1 MVLANELGAAGER
14 AAQRYLLSRRIR
26 ILEINWRD
34 SLCEIDI
41 IASDGR
47 HLLIVEVKSR
57 MEYTATS
64 PLDAVNAT
72 KAHKM
77 MLGGVRYA
85 QRMRIDLP
93 IRYDVVEALYCPAS
107 AVFEIKYHKGY
118 FSAEEIALQE
128 SLPRSSTHL
137 RESLD

>member
-1 MVLANELGAAGER
+1 MALANELGAAGEK

-26 ILEINWRD
+26 ILEVNWRD
-34 SLCEIDI
+34 PLCEIDI

-64 PLDAVNAT
+64 PLEAVNAA
-72 KAHKM
+72 KAHQM
-77 MLGGVRYA
+77 MLGGMRYA

-93 IRYDVVEALYCPAS
+93 IRYDVIEALYCPAS
-107 AVFEIKYHKGY
+107 DIFEMKYHKGY

-128 SLPRSSTHL
+128 TLPHGFTQP
-137 RESLD
+137 

>member
-1 MVLANELGAAGER
+1 MALANELGTAGEK

-26 ILEINWRD
+26 ILEVNWRD
-34 SLCEIDI
+34 PLCEIDI

-47 HLLIVEVKSR
+47 YLLIVEVKSR

-64 PLDAVNAT
+64 PLDAINVA
-72 KAHKM
+72 KAHQM
-77 MLGGVRYA
+77 MLGGMRYA

-93 IRYDVVEALYCPAS
+93 VRYDVVEALYCPAS
-107 AVFEIKYHKGY
+107 DLFEIKYHRGY

-128 SLPRSSTHL
+128 TLPHGSAQP
-137 RESLD
+137 

>member
-1 MVLANELGAAGER
+1 MALANELGAAGEK

-26 ILEINWRD
+26 ILEVNWRD
-34 SLCEIDI
+34 PLCEIDI

-47 HLLIVEVKSR
+47 HLLIVEVKIR

-64 PLDAVNAT
+64 SLAAVNAA
-72 KAHKM
+72 KAHQM
-77 MLGGVRYA
+77 MLGGMRYA

-107 AVFEIKYHKGY
+107 DVFEMKYHKGY

-128 SLPRSSTHL
+128 TLPHSFAQP
-137 RESLD
+137 

>member
-1 MVLANELGAAGER
+1 MALANELGFAGEK
-14 AAQRYLLSRRIR
+14 AAQRYLLSRGIR

-34 SLCEIDI
+34 PLCEIDI

-57 MEYTATS
+57 MEYTATT
-64 PLDAVNAT
+64 PLDAINVA
-72 KAHKM
+72 KAHQM
-77 MLGGVRYA
+77 MLSGMRYA
-85 QRMRIDLP
+85 QRLHIDLP

-107 AVFEIKYHKGY
+107 DVFEMEYHKGY

-128 SLPRSSTHL
+128 ALPHGSIQP
-137 RESLD
+137 

>member
-1 MVLANELGAAGER
+1 MALANELGAAGEK

-34 SLCEIDI
+34 PLCEIDI
-41 IASDGR
+41 IASDER

-64 PLDAVNAT
+64 PLDAINVS
-72 KAHKM
+72 KAHQM
-77 MLGGVRYA
+77 MLGGMRYA

-93 IRYDVVEALYCPAS
+93 VRYDVVEALYCPAS
-107 AVFEIKYHKGY
+107 DLFEIKYHRGY
-118 FSAEEIALQE
+118 FPAEEIALQE
-128 SLPRSSTHL
+128 ALPHGSAL
-137 RESLD
+137 P

>member
-1 MVLANELGAAGER
+1 MALANELGAAGEK

-26 ILEINWRD
+26 ILEVNWRD
-34 SLCEIDI
+34 PLCEIDI

-64 PLDAVNAT
+64 PLDAVNVA
-72 KAHKM
+72 KAHQM
-77 MLGGVRYA
+77 MLGGMRYA

-93 IRYDVVEALYCPAS
+93 IRYDVIEALYCPAS
-107 AVFEIKYHKGY
+107 DVFEMKYHKGY
-118 FSAEEIALQE
+118 FSAEEISLQE
-128 SLPRSSTHL
+128 TLPHGFTQP
-137 RESLD
+137 

>member
-1 MVLANELGAAGER
+1 MALANELGAAGEK

-26 ILEINWRD
+26 ILEVDWRD
-34 SLCEIDI
+34 PLCEIDI

-64 PLDAVNAT
+64 PLDAINVA
-72 KAHKM
+72 KAHQM
-77 MLGGVRYA
+77 MLGGMRYA

-93 IRYDVVEALYCPAS
+93 VRYDVVEALYCPAS
-107 AVFEIKYHKGY
+107 DLFEIKYHRGY
-118 FSAEEIALQE
+118 FPAEEIALQE
-128 SLPRSSTHL
+128 ALPHGSAL
-137 RESLD
+137 P

>member
-1 MVLANELGAAGER
+1 MALANELGAAGEK

-26 ILEINWRD
+26 ILEVNWRD
-34 SLCEIDI
+34 PLCEIDI

-64 PLDAVNAT
+64 PLDAVNVA
-72 KAHKM
+72 KAHQM
-77 MLGGVRYA
+77 MLGGMRYA

-107 AVFEIKYHKGY
+107 DVFEMKYHKGY
-118 FSAEEIALQE
+118 FSAEEISLQE
-128 SLPRSSTHL
+128 TLPHGFTQP
-137 RESLD
+137 

>member
-1 MVLANELGAAGER
+1 MALANELGAAGEK

-26 ILEINWRD
+26 ILEVNWRD
-34 SLCEIDI
+34 PLCEIDI

-64 PLDAVNAT
+64 PLDAVNVA
-72 KAHKM
+72 KAHQM
-77 MLGGVRYA
+77 MLGGMRYA

-93 IRYDVVEALYCPAS
+93 IRYDVIEALYCPAS
-107 AVFEIKYHKGY
+107 DVFEMKYHKGY
-118 FSAEEIALQE
+118 FFAEEISLQE
-128 SLPRSSTHL
+128 TLPHGFTQP
-137 RESLD
+137 

>member
-1 MVLANELGAAGER
+1 MALANELGAAGEK
-14 AAQRYLLSRRIR
+14 AAQRYLLSRHIR
-26 ILEINWRD
+26 LLEVNWRD
-34 SLCEIDI
+34 PLCEIDI

-64 PLDAVNAT
+64 PLDAVDQA
-72 KAHKM
+72 KAHQM
-77 MLGGVRYA
+77 MLGGMRYA

-93 IRYDVVEALYCPAS
+93 IRYDVIEALYCPAS
-107 AVFEIKYHKGY
+107 DLFEIKYHKGY

-128 SLPRSSTHL
+128 TLPHGSVQP
-137 RESLD
+137 